1 MLELLWALNDNPQTF
16 SNRYGR
22 ELEGLMGQPS
32 ASFTGAAIGVKAAL
46 ARQARELTAL
56 PVVEAARRASV
67 CTRRACGLLWG
78 TTTPR
83 HIG

>member
-1 MLELLWALNDNPQTF
+1 LNC
-16 SNRYGR
+16 SGR
-22 ELEGLMGQPS
+22 LMTTCKPSLTATAESWKGLMGQAS
-32 ASFTGAAIGVKAAL
+32 ASFTGAGIGVKAAL